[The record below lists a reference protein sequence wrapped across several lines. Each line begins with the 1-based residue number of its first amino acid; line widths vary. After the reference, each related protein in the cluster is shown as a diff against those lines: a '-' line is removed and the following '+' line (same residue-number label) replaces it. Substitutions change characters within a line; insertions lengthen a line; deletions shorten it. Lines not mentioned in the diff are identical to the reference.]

1 VGPRERVGDTFGGYR
16 ARLVEALR
24 KQGIRDMTVL
34 RAFGETPRHLF
45 VPEAMRQ
52 RAYDDASLPI
62 GHGQTISQPSTQA
75 LYLESLGLK
84 GRERVLEV
92 GTGSGY
98 QAALL
103 SEVVEHVVSVERIGE
118 LADHARRALEAA
130 GVANVMVVVGDGSLG
145 WRPGAPYDA
154 ILVAAASPDVPEPL
168 IGQLVDG
175 GRLIIPLDRGGAQ
188 ELTRVTRRGAEL
200 ETESLGDAKFVP
212 LVGRYGFNGNQE

>member
-1 VGPRERVGDTFGGYR
+1 MAPRERVGDTYGGYR
-16 ARLVEALR
+16 ARLVETLR
-24 KQGIRDMTVL
+24 RQGIRDMAVL

-52 RAYDDASLPI
+52 RAYDDVSLPI

-75 LYLESLGLK
+75 LYLEALDLK

-98 QAALL
+98 QAAVL
-103 SEVVEHVVSVERIGE
+103 SEVVELVVSVERIGD
-118 LADHARRALEAA
+118 LADRARAALEAA
-130 GVANVMVVVGDGSLG
+130 GIANVMVVVGDGSLG

-168 IGQLVDG
+168 VGQLVDG
-175 GRLIIPLDRGGAQ
+175 GRLIVPLGRGGTQ
-188 ELTRVTRRGAEL
+188 KLTRVTRRGAEV
-200 ETESLGDAKFVP
+200 ETESLGDARFVP
-212 LVGRYGFNGNQE
+212 LLGRYGFNENQE

>member
-1 VGPRERVGDTFGGYR
+1 
-16 ARLVEALR
+16 LVETLR
-24 KQGIRDMTVL
+24 RQGIRDMTVL

-52 RAYDDASLPI
+52 RAYDDVSLPI

-75 LYLESLGLK
+75 TFLEALNLQ

-103 SEVVEHVVSVERIGE
+103 SEVVEHVVSVERIGD
-118 LADHARRALEAA
+118 LADRARAALEAA
-130 GVANVMVVVGDGSLG
+130 AIANVMVVVGDGSLG

-154 ILVAAASPDVPEPL
+154 ILVAAASPDIPEPL
-168 IGQLVDG
+168 VGQLVDG
-175 GRLIIPLDRGGAQ
+175 GRLIVPLERDGAQ

-200 ETESLGDAKFVP
+200 ETESLGEARFVP
-212 LVGRYGFNGNQE
+212 LLGRYGHNENQE